1 MKTLHLSIIVITTII
16 LTSVILIPTF
26 GEGPEWKTF
35 HAMTGPD
42 PSNPA
47 NPMQTFNIQYRIFN
61 GTVDTF
67 KVHDHYFIIDTHSK
81 NNSLFEIKI
90 PRNYPYYNGKDDPTS
105 QETYLVMK
113 NSALL
118 PKSDYI
124 KTVSDCFFTYSIP
137 LYTNSTIT
145 IMSTDSEYLMT
156 PIYGDQVPNYC
167 MSQTMVIPEFPFAI
181 LVLLISTVSIIAF
194 YRIMIRK

>member
-1 MKTLHLSIIVITTII
+1 MLPLRFSIIAITTII
-16 LTSVILIPTF
+16 LTNVMLIPIF

-47 NPMQTFNIQYRIFN
+47 NPLQTFNIQYRIFN

-67 KVHDHYFIIDTHSK
+67 KMHDQYFIIDTHSK

-90 PRNYPYYNGKDDPTS
+90 PRNYPYYNGKDGPSS

-113 NSALL
+113 NSALV
-118 PKSDYI
+118 PESDYI

-137 LYTNSTIT
+137 LYTNSTVT
-145 IMSTDSEYLMT
+145 IMSTDSEYLLT
-156 PIYGDQVPNYC
+156 PIYGDQIPNYC
-167 MSQTMVIPEFPFAI
+167 MSQTMVIPEFPFVIPI
-181 LVLLISTVSIIAF
+181 LIVSITSLIIF
-194 YRIMIRK
+194 YRIKFK